1 MTGLPT
7 FLAKELREQWR
18 SRRLLAVVIV
28 FAAFGVASPL
38 LARYLPE
45 LVGSLAGDEGV
56 TIEIPPA
63 TLDDAATQVVR
74 NIGQT
79 GVLAAILLAMGSVAT
94 EKERGIAAMW
104 LTKPLSRSAYL
115 GAKIGGIGAVLAA
128 GIAVA
133 GIAAYAYT
141 VFLFEPPA
149 VAGWVA
155 MCVLLL
161 LQLLAYAS
169 VTFLGST
176 LAGSALV
183 AAAIGIGA
191 LAVIAI
197 VGALPVIGAWT
208 PSGLAD
214 AALALATGDTPEQ
227 LWPSIAATVALVA
240 VALGAAALAFRRQDL

>member
-38 LARYLPE
+38 LARFLPE
-45 LVGSLAGDEGV
+45 LVGSLAGEEGV

-115 GAKIGGIGAVLAA
+115 GAKIAGIGAVLAA

-149 VAGWVA
+149 IAGWVA

-176 LAGSALV
+176 LAGSALA

-214 AALALATGDTPEQ
+214 AALAIATGDSAEN
-227 LWPSIAATVALVA
+227 LWPSLAATLVVVG